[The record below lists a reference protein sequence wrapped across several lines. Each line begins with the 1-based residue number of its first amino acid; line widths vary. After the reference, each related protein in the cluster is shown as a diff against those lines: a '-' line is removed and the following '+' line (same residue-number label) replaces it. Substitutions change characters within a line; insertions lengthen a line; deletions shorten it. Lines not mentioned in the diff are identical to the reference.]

1 MLWDLFTV
9 GLKNLKAA
17 ACAATSISSS
27 LNCILPYSQGSMV
40 LPLVLAC
47 PSPVN
52 DVESCQVVSLRFC
65 CCICCF
71 CCGLKASAAAFMVFL
86 CSVVSSVEVCVMTLK
101 AYIIN
106 LTVVLQRFHL
116 FMLSL
121 GTDLESG

>member
-1 MLWDLFTV
+1 MGFIHSRV
-9 GLKNLKAA
+9 EGFE
-17 ACAATSISSS
+17 
-27 LNCILPYSQGSMV
+27 GSCLCSYIHFFFIKLYITLLSGIYV

-86 CSVVSSVEVCVMTLK
+86 CSVVNSVEVCVMTLK